1 MEYIRSYYAILFY
14 LLNKLT
20 TFLIPEQHELL
31 KRKEVRDQPQQ
42 INIFPDIQFF
52 KSWQYPAKVCILN
65 FSTPNISLVHD
76 LYLFIYLFIVYNT
89 TITLITLN
97 YDSDSLTYNQKIF
110 NAPVKMNT
118 HGSLNFQSILYSQNK
133 ATLNRVTI

>member
-42 INIFPDIQFF
+42 INIFPDI
-52 KSWQYPAKVCILN
+52 
-65 FSTPNISLVHD
+65 
-76 LYLFIYLFIVYNT
+76 
-89 TITLITLN
+89 
-97 YDSDSLTYNQKIF
+97 
-110 NAPVKMNT
+110 
-118 HGSLNFQSILYSQNK
+118 
-133 ATLNRVTI
+133 